1 MYRNKLQGY
10 ALPLAL
16 ILVAVFSIIIAN
28 IGPRSNI
35 YSSAQNKVI
44 EKFKQDQTTT
54 ETYINNKLNP

>member
-1 MYRNKLQGY
+1 MPHNKLQGY

-35 YSSAQNKVI
+35 YNSSQNKVI
-44 EKFKQDQTTT
+44 EKFKLDQAAT